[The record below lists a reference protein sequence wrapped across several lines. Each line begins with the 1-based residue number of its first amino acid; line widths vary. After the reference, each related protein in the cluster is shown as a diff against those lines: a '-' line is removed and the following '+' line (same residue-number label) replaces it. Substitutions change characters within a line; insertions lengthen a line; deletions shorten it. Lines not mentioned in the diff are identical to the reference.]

1 MYSKHPSQGSGGGD
15 VGRQGSAPACLVSS
29 PASLY
34 PSPVKARLTPGSGL
48 ARARQAGPEQI
59 PLLRAPS
66 GPSAPVPLGL
76 SRSRGERT
84 PRGVPCSDAGPSC
97 GSLRRVPGR
106 LVTGEGPQVE
116 AGPRPGEDPEVGSL
130 EGEGGAERT
139 GAAAACS
146 SCFALSLLVSRKG
159 NRRALRSTGDAVP
172 SRAGQAPC
180 LTGWRGP
187 PPAVMAGRG
196 SPRGWRPGAPSAAAR
211 GSPGCN
217 GRAPSAPARGSPGCN
232 ARAARHQSW
241 PSVPG
246 CNGQAPKGEGGSRSV
261 GVPCSNAG

>member
-1 MYSKHPSQGSGGGD
+1 M
-15 VGRQGSAPACLVSS
+15 
-29 PASLY
+29 
-34 PSPVKARLTPGSGL
+34 

-116 AGPRPGEDPEVGSL
+116 AGPLPGEDPEVGSL

-146 SCFALSLLVSRKG
+146 SCSALSLLVSRKG

-196 SPRGWRPGAPSAAAR
+196 SPRRRGPWAPSAAAR
-211 GSPGCN
+211 EVLAVMAGPRALRRGEVLGVMPGPPGTN
-217 GRAPSAPARGSPGCN
+217 RGRPFLAVMARLRKE
-232 ARAARHQSW
+232 RAVRVVS
-241 PSVPG
+241 
-246 CNGQAPKGEGGSRSV
+246 